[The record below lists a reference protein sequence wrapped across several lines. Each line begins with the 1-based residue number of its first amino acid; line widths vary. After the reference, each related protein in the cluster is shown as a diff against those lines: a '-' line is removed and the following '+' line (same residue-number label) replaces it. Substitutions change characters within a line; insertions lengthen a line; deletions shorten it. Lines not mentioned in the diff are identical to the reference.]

1 MDNEI
6 LENIDEIKKY
16 DINLG
21 IAYWNLYQYIN
32 NIENKDSFI
41 EIGKKNRKLR
51 LLIDT
56 YITRIRLNPTG
67 QDYFKFINISNKL
80 RDCIKDIAEEDD
92 KVWKCFTILQAIIIT
107 IYITG
112 EQINDETKH
121 IPNRDIHNDEFINRI
136 IDNDS
141 ELARLKVYFGELGI
155 IDIEKED
162 CIPYNKEIW
171 LTVAKKLNLFP
182 TQNESMAFQNED
194 ERLPYGIRID
204 SNKKEGLESKNM
216 NSYYLNI
223 IKKIGEVY
231 KNEFGVEYPI
241 KYAER
246 INHDISENAGG
257 FFNPKDKSIYI
268 FSDIVD
274 KIRYKN
280 YHNSMDNPKDNG
292 LSFLIY
298 SCFHELEHRLQ
309 DEHPELLKNQL
320 PYARSI
326 YQIEDAIIA
335 CSLTEKDSFY
345 EDMHDMF
352 LKEIDADTK
361 GVDNARVF
369 ARWKSIENLNS
380 DYYELMER
388 YNKYRVANYDIPAI
402 INRFNNYAKKYDGI
416 VCTPT
421 FIKDETIRRMYNS
434 NGTVKTIGELME
446 LSKSGVLSKDILP
459 YVVCSLDCIKKSLD
473 INNSLPRQQA
483 KYLLQCIQVVLK
495 EHETKMKELREKFP
509 KINITIRVLSEYT
522 KVTDA
527 SSTKKMIKMYNESY
541 YEYLTKLE
549 KTLDG
554 IFQDGSDA
562 R

>member
-1 MDNEI
+1 MNKEI
-6 LENIDEIKKY
+6 FEKYIKEIKKY
-16 DINLG
+16 NIQLGEYLGDIF
-21 IAYWNLYQYIN
+21 QKIN
-32 NIENKDSFI
+32 DIENKDSSI
-41 EIGKKNRKLR
+41 EGEVIKLR
-51 LLIDT
+51 LLIII
-56 YITRIRLNPTG
+56 YIAYIRLNPTEMN
-67 QDYFKFINISNKL
+67 YSIFINILNEL
-80 RDCIKDIAEEDD
+80 REYIKDIAEEDD
-92 KVWKCFTILQAIIIT
+92 KVMEDFTKLQAMIIA
-107 IYITG
+107 IYVTG
-112 EQINDETKH
+112 KQINDEINN
-121 IPNRDIHNDEFINRI
+121 IPNSDIHNDEFINRI

-141 ELARLKVYFGELGI
+141 ELAKLKVYFDELGI

-171 LTVAKKLNLFP
+171 LTVAKKLNLFS
-182 TQNESMAFQNED
+182 TQNESIVFQNID

-204 SNKKEGLESKNM
+204 SNKKEELESKNM
-216 NSYYLNI
+216 NRHYLNI
-223 IKKIGEVY
+223 IKKIVEVY
-231 KNEFGVEYPI
+231 KNAFGVEYPI
-241 KYAER
+241 KYEER
-246 INHDISENAGG
+246 INHDIAENAGG

-274 KIRYKN
+274 KIRDKN

-326 YQIEDAIIA
+326 YQIEDAVIA
-335 CSLTEKDSFY
+335 CSLAEKDCFY
-345 EDMHDMF
+345 EDRHDMF
-352 LKEIDADTK
+352 FKEIDADTK

-402 INRFNNYAKKYDGI
+402 INRFNNYAKEYDGI

-421 FIKDETIRRMYNS
+421 FIKDETIRKMYNS
-434 NGTVKTIGELME
+434 NGTVKTISELME
-446 LSKSGVLSKDILP
+446 LSKSGVLNKDILP
-459 YVVCSLDCIKKSLD
+459 YVVCSADCIKESLD
-473 INNSLPRQQA
+473 INNCLPRQQA

-509 KINITIRVLSEYT
+509 KIDITIRVLSEYT

-527 SSTKKMIKMYNESY
+527 PSTKKMIRMYNESY